1 MGASEVKKCEVCG
14 STYDP
19 SLSYCLNDGTPL
31 VPADSMIGVMLDG
44 RYRVDGLLGWGGM
57 GVVYRVTHVHIDT
70 EFAIKIL
77 HPHLVANQSAIE
89 RFRREAKAAGR
100 IRHPNA
106 IQVTDFGVTK
116 EGTVYLVMELVD
128 GKSLREMLRQEKTID
143 LRRAVSIMHQACA
156 AVEAAHQSGVIHRDL
171 KPDNIMIKR
180 DDKLGKV
187 KVLDFGIAKLREQ
200 LPSSESRQTLTVE
213 GTVIGTPEYMSPEQC
228 RGRSLDPRSDIYSL
242 GTILYEMLC
251 GSPPFTGDSP
261 LEVAAKHLNEQT
273 RPLRQVCP
281 VVPDPIEIVVMRAL
295 EKDPAKRQSS
305 AARFSFELMEALRV
319 VKSDYTTR
327 IADSE
332 SSLELSPGE
341 DTPDQEGSP
350 LAEDRARLTIASG
363 QRRNTDQTVR
373 ATPSGPAARAVS
385 DQDLPAQPPEV
396 EDYTS
401 ENIQDVRGYA
411 TPASPQ
417 ALPRVDAGTNIAG
430 KLAKSP
436 MLIAAAAVALI
447 VVIGIVGYRVWF
459 SKRGEIIPQEEGKTA
474 AKITKDMALIP
485 GGKFMMGR
493 NQGGSEDERPA
504 HEVEI
509 NPFYIDKFEVTNRQ
523 YKVFVDATN
532 HAPPKNWENK
542 NYASGEAML
551 PVTHVTW
558 QDAADYAEWAG
569 KRLPTEEEWEYVARG
584 GSKEYLYPW
593 GNEWKENYA
602 YVGRLDKAGHP
613 DKTKPAPIHSFEN
626 DQSPFGGVYD
636 LAGNVS
642 EWVQNSYNERYDLPP
657 DRRLKIYRG
666 GNFAENPKT
675 NTHRFAD
682 FLIPPPDQRKAY
694 EKTLLEVGFRCA
706 KDADK

>member
-1 MGASEVKKCEVCG
+1 MGASEVKKCGICG
-14 STYDP
+14 STYDR

-31 VPADSMIGVMLDG
+31 VLTDSMIGVMLDG
-44 RYRVDGLLGWGGM
+44 RYRVDSLLGWGGM

-70 EFAIKIL
+70 EFAVKIL
-77 HPHLVANQSAIE
+77 HSHLVANQSAIE

-100 IRHPNA
+100 IHHPNA

-116 EGTVYLVMELVD
+116 EGIVYLVMELVE
-128 GKSLREMLRQEKTID
+128 GQSLREIIRQEKTID
-143 LRRAVSIMHQACA
+143 LRRAVSLLHQACA

-180 DDKLGKV
+180 VGALEKV

-200 LPSSESRQTLTVE
+200 IPSSESRQTLTVE

-228 RGRSLDPRSDIYSL
+228 RGRSLDSRSDIYSL

-273 RPLRQVCP
+273 QPLRQVCP
-281 VVPDPIEIVVMRAL
+281 VVPDPIETVVMRAL
-295 EKDPAKRQSS
+295 EKDPEKRPPS
-305 AARFSFELMEALRV
+305 AASFSHELVEALKV
-319 VKSDYTTR
+319 VKSDYSTG

-332 SSLELSPGE
+332 SSIELATGE
-341 DTPDQEGSP
+341 DTPYQEGRSP
-350 LAEDRARLTIASG
+350 TEDRARLTIASG

-373 ATPSGPAARAVS
+373 TTPSG
-385 DQDLPAQPPEV
+385 LPAQPPEGK
-396 EDYTS
+396 DHIS
-401 ENIQDVRGYA
+401 ENIRDVRSHTA
-411 TPASPQ
+411 PTSPQ
-417 ALPRVDAGTNIAG
+417 AALRSDAGTSIAG

-436 MLIAAAAVALI
+436 MLMVAAVALI
-447 VVIGIVGYRVWF
+447 VVIGVVSYRVWF
-459 SKRGEIIPQEEGKTA
+459 SEQGENLNPSIPREEGNAA
-474 AKITKDMALIP
+474 AKTTKDMAFIP

-493 NQGGSEDERPA
+493 DQGGSDDERPA

-509 NPFYIDKFEVTNRQ
+509 SQFYIDKFEVTNRQ

-532 HAPPKNWENK
+532 HASPKNWESG

-558 QDAADYAEWAG
+558 QDATDYAEWAG

-584 GSKEYLYPW
+584 GSKGYLYPW

-602 YVGRLDKAGHP
+602 YVGRLDKAGRP

-666 GNFAENPKT
+666 GNFAENPKP

-682 FLIPPPDQRKAY
+682 FPIPPPDQRKAY